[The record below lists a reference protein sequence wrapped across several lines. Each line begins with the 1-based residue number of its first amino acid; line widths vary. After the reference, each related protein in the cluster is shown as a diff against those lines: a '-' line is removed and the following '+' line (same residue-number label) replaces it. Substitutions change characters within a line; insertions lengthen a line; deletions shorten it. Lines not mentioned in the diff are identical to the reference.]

1 MNEKK
6 EENIDSLAKEA
17 NKTMALNKYLKKK
30 LDLYNKYINLTK
42 ITMTKYLSDKNNSPL
57 NLCYSYIDELQ
68 KDYDVLKEEYEK
80 TNYPKYKLLLDECL
94 NDISFGKPVL
104 KQYRAEEFVLDYLKN
119 EKQDLI
125 NGLKKSIQQTKE
137 FQIFREPKRDT
148 IIETNKSNKE
158 IEKTTTELQ
167 QNMLYELKK
176 CNKFLYKIKKYNYLI
191 EEIKKN
197 IKLLKKYKLIIST
210 NNNTDKK
217 DEDTGKENNASNK
230 ITFKMGKNYIKGSIK
245 VDFLNPSFGNKE
257 QDQVAL
263 TDSDDERGGGSGEK
277 YKTRKSSGLNAK
289 KSYKKRKSNKKEKN
303 KIISEFKKVEDLFN
317 ISSEEGENEKI
328 IDDELHSDDE
338 TVFAEKIKP
347 PKLLSINYLNQVK
360 KEIPEINLNQIEY
373 NKLKIMNEADLY
385 SLQRR
390 KYKTQNIDSNIK
402 DLKKKVEKMNEKI
415 SIIKQKEKIMK
426 EYIEKVKDKIEVLK
440 PYDRQNTLI
449 ISEPIIIKKS
459 LFEHQE
465 NIDEVLSEY
474 NVGSSEESQDIKEDL
489 SKQKN
494 LFNNKKAIKKS
505 VLFGGINKNDKK
517 KKKNF
522 LKHSVQDGLFNNK
535 LRDKLKK
542 YERTESK

>member
-1 MNEKK
+1 MKEIK
-6 EENIDSLAKEA
+6 EENIESLAKEA

-57 NLCYSYIDELQ
+57 NLCNSYIDELQ
-68 KDYDVLKEEYEK
+68 KDYDALKEEYEK
-80 TNYPKYKLLLDECL
+80 ANYPKYKLLLDECL

-104 KQYRAEEFVLDYLKN
+104 KQYKAEEFVLDYLKN

-125 NGLKKSIQQTKE
+125 NALKKSIQQTKE

-148 IIETNKSNKE
+148 IIDTKKSNKE

-167 QNMLYELKK
+167 QNMLYECKK

-210 NNNTDKK
+210 NNNTGQN
-217 DEDTGKENNASNK
+217 DEDTGTENNK
-230 ITFKMGKNYIKGSIK
+230 ITFKMGKNSIKGSIRM
-245 VDFLNPSFGNKE
+245 DFLNPSFGNQE
-257 QDQVAL
+257 QDEGVQNN
-263 TDSDDERGGGSGEK
+263 SDDERKGGSGEK
-277 YKTRKSSGLNAK
+277 YKTRKSSGLIIK
-289 KSYKKRKSNKKEKN
+289 KSFKKRKSNKKEKN

-328 IDDELHSDDE
+328 IHDELHSDDE
-338 TVFAEKIKP
+338 TVFAEKIKQ
-347 PKLLSINYLNQVK
+347 PKQLSLTYLDQVK
-360 KEIPEINLNQIEY
+360 KDIPEINLNQIEY

-440 PYDRQNTLI
+440 PYERQNTLI
-449 ISEPIIIKKS
+449 ISDPVIIKKS
-459 LFEHQE
+459 LFEPE
-465 NIDEVLSEY
+465 NIDEVLSEDY
-474 NVGSSEESQDIKEDL
+474 VGSSEESQDKKQDL
-489 SKQKN
+489 NKKKN
-494 LFNNKKAIKKS
+494 ILNNKKNIKKS
-505 VLFGGINKNDKK
+505 VLFGDINRNDKK
-517 KKKNF
+517 KKKIF
-522 LKHSVQDGLFNNK
+522 LKQSVQDGLFNNK

>member
-1 MNEKK
+1 MKEIK
-6 EENIDSLAKEA
+6 EENIESLAKEA

-57 NLCYSYIDELQ
+57 NLCNSYIDELQ
-68 KDYDVLKEEYEK
+68 KDYDALKEEYEK

-104 KQYRAEEFVLDYLKN
+104 KQYKAEEFVLDYLKN

-125 NGLKKSIQQTKE
+125 NALKKSIQQTKE

-148 IIETNKSNKE
+148 IIDTKKSNKE

-167 QNMLYELKK
+167 QNMLYECKK

-210 NNNTDKK
+210 NNNTGQN
-217 DEDTGKENNASNK
+217 DEDTGTENNK
-230 ITFKMGKNYIKGSIK
+230 ITFKMGKNSIKGSIRM
-245 VDFLNPSFGNKE
+245 DFLNPSFGNQE
-257 QDQVAL
+257 QDEGVQNN
-263 TDSDDERGGGSGEK
+263 SDDERKGGSGEK
-277 YKTRKSSGLNAK
+277 YKTRKSSGLIIK
-289 KSYKKRKSNKKEKN
+289 KSFKKRKSNKKEKN

-328 IDDELHSDDE
+328 IHDELHSDDE
-338 TVFAEKIKP
+338 TVFAEKIKQ
-347 PKLLSINYLNQVK
+347 PKQLSLTYLDQVK
-360 KEIPEINLNQIEY
+360 KDIPEINLNQIEY

-440 PYDRQNTLI
+440 PYERQNTLI
-449 ISEPIIIKKS
+449 ISDPVIIKKS
-459 LFEHQE
+459 LFEPE
-465 NIDEVLSEY
+465 NIDEVLSEDY
-474 NVGSSEESQDIKEDL
+474 VGSSEESQDKKQDL
-489 SKQKN
+489 NKKKN
-494 LFNNKKAIKKS
+494 ILNNKKNIKKS
-505 VLFGGINKNDKK
+505 VLFGDINRNDKK
-517 KKKNF
+517 KKKMF
-522 LKHSVQDGLFNNK
+522 LKQSVQDGLFNNK

>member
-1 MNEKK
+1 MKEIK
-6 EENIDSLAKEA
+6 EENIESLAKEA

-57 NLCYSYIDELQ
+57 NLCNSYIDELQ
-68 KDYDVLKEEYEK
+68 KDYDTLKEEYEK

-104 KQYRAEEFVLDYLKN
+104 KQYKAEEFVLDYLKN

-125 NGLKKSIQQTKE
+125 NALKKSIQQTKE

-148 IIETNKSNKE
+148 IIDTKKSNKE

-167 QNMLYELKK
+167 QNMLYECKK

-210 NNNTDKK
+210 NNNTGQN
-217 DEDTGKENNASNK
+217 DEDTGTENNK
-230 ITFKMGKNYIKGSIK
+230 ITFKMGKNSIKGSIRM
-245 VDFLNPSFGNKE
+245 DFLNPSFGNQE
-257 QDQVAL
+257 QDEGVQNN
-263 TDSDDERGGGSGEK
+263 SDDERRGGSGEK
-277 YKTRKSSGLNAK
+277 YKTRKSSGLIIK
-289 KSYKKRKSNKKEKN
+289 KSFKKRKSNKKEKN

-328 IDDELHSDDE
+328 IHDELHSDDE
-338 TVFAEKIKP
+338 TVFAEKIKQ
-347 PKLLSINYLNQVK
+347 PKQLSLTYLDQVK
-360 KEIPEINLNQIEY
+360 KDIPEINLNQIEY

-440 PYDRQNTLI
+440 PYERQNTLI
-449 ISEPIIIKKS
+449 ISDPVIIKKS
-459 LFEHQE
+459 LFEPE
-465 NIDEVLSEY
+465 NIDEVLSEDY
-474 NVGSSEESQDIKEDL
+474 VGSSEESQDKKQDL
-489 SKQKN
+489 NKKKN
-494 LFNNKKAIKKS
+494 ILNNKKNIKKS
-505 VLFGGINKNDKK
+505 VLFGDINRNDKK
-517 KKKNF
+517 KKKMF
-522 LKHSVQDGLFNNK
+522 LKQSVQDGLFNNK

>member
-1 MNEKK
+1 MKEIK
-6 EENIDSLAKEA
+6 EENIESLAKEA

-57 NLCYSYIDELQ
+57 NLCNSYIDELQ
-68 KDYDVLKEEYEK
+68 KDYDTLKEEYEK

-104 KQYRAEEFVLDYLKN
+104 KQYKAEEFVLDYLKN

-125 NGLKKSIQQTKE
+125 NALKKSIQQTKE

-148 IIETNKSNKE
+148 IIDTKKSNKE

-167 QNMLYELKK
+167 QNMLYECKK

-210 NNNTDKK
+210 NNNTGQN
-217 DEDTGKENNASNK
+217 DEDTGTENNK
-230 ITFKMGKNYIKGSIK
+230 ITFKMGKNSIKGSIRM
-245 VDFLNPSFGNKE
+245 DFLNPSFGNQE
-257 QDQVAL
+257 QDEGVQNN
-263 TDSDDERGGGSGEK
+263 SDDERKGGSGEK
-277 YKTRKSSGLNAK
+277 YKTRKSSGLIIK
-289 KSYKKRKSNKKEKN
+289 KSFKKRKSNKKEKN

-328 IDDELHSDDE
+328 IHDELHSDDE
-338 TVFAEKIKP
+338 TVFAEKIKQ
-347 PKLLSINYLNQVK
+347 PKQLSLTYLDQVK
-360 KEIPEINLNQIEY
+360 KDIPEINLNQIEY

-440 PYDRQNTLI
+440 PYERQNTLI
-449 ISEPIIIKKS
+449 ISDPVIIKKS
-459 LFEHQE
+459 LFEPE
-465 NIDEVLSEY
+465 NIDEVLSEDY
-474 NVGSSEESQDIKEDL
+474 VGSSEESQDKKQDL
-489 SKQKN
+489 NKKKN
-494 LFNNKKAIKKS
+494 ILNNKKNIKKS
-505 VLFGGINKNDKK
+505 VLFGDINRNDKK
-517 KKKNF
+517 KKKIF
-522 LKHSVQDGLFNNK
+522 LKQSVQDGLFNNK

>member
-1 MNEKK
+1 MKEIK
-6 EENIDSLAKEA
+6 EENIESLAKEA

-57 NLCYSYIDELQ
+57 NLCNSYIDELQ
-68 KDYDVLKEEYEK
+68 KDYDALKEEYEK

-104 KQYRAEEFVLDYLKN
+104 KQYKAEEFVLDYLKN

-125 NGLKKSIQQTKE
+125 NALKKSIQQTKE

-148 IIETNKSNKE
+148 IIDTKKSNKE

-167 QNMLYELKK
+167 QNMLYECKK

-210 NNNTDKK
+210 NNNTGQN
-217 DEDTGKENNASNK
+217 DEDTGTENNK
-230 ITFKMGKNYIKGSIK
+230 ITFKMGKNSIKGSIRM
-245 VDFLNPSFGNKE
+245 DFLNPSFGNQE
-257 QDQVAL
+257 QDEGVQNN
-263 TDSDDERGGGSGEK
+263 SDDERRGGSGEK
-277 YKTRKSSGLNAK
+277 YKTRKSSGLIIK
-289 KSYKKRKSNKKEKN
+289 KSFKKRKSNKKEKN

-328 IDDELHSDDE
+328 IHDELHSDDE
-338 TVFAEKIKP
+338 TVFAEKIKQ
-347 PKLLSINYLNQVK
+347 PKQLSLTYLDQVK
-360 KEIPEINLNQIEY
+360 KDIPEINLNQIEY

-440 PYDRQNTLI
+440 PYERQNTLI
-449 ISEPIIIKKS
+449 ISDPVIIKKS
-459 LFEHQE
+459 LFEPE
-465 NIDEVLSEY
+465 NIDEVLSEDY
-474 NVGSSEESQDIKEDL
+474 VGSSEESQDKKQDL
-489 SKQKN
+489 NKKKN
-494 LFNNKKAIKKS
+494 ILNNKKNIKKS
-505 VLFGGINKNDKK
+505 VLFGDINRNDKK
-517 KKKNF
+517 KKKIF
-522 LKHSVQDGLFNNK
+522 LKQSVQDGLFNNK

>member
-42 ITMTKYLSDKNNSPL
+42 ITMTKYLSDKNISPL

-191 EEIKKN
+191 EEIKKK
-197 IKLLKKYKLIIST
+197 IKLLKKYKLII
-210 NNNTDKK
+210 
-217 DEDTGKENNASNK
+217 
-230 ITFKMGKNYIKGSIK
+230 
-245 VDFLNPSFGNKE
+245 
-257 QDQVAL
+257 
-263 TDSDDERGGGSGEK
+263 
-277 YKTRKSSGLNAK
+277 
-289 KSYKKRKSNKKEKN
+289 
-303 KIISEFKKVEDLFN
+303 
-317 ISSEEGENEKI
+317 
-328 IDDELHSDDE
+328 
-338 TVFAEKIKP
+338 
-347 PKLLSINYLNQVK
+347 
-360 KEIPEINLNQIEY
+360 
-373 NKLKIMNEADLY
+373 
-385 SLQRR
+385 
-390 KYKTQNIDSNIK
+390 
-402 DLKKKVEKMNEKI
+402 
-415 SIIKQKEKIMK
+415 
-426 EYIEKVKDKIEVLK
+426 
-440 PYDRQNTLI
+440 
-449 ISEPIIIKKS
+449 
-459 LFEHQE
+459 
-465 NIDEVLSEY
+465 
-474 NVGSSEESQDIKEDL
+474 
-489 SKQKN
+489 
-494 LFNNKKAIKKS
+494 
-505 VLFGGINKNDKK
+505 
-517 KKKNF
+517 
-522 LKHSVQDGLFNNK
+522 
-535 LRDKLKK
+535 
-542 YERTESK
+542 

>member
-1 MNEKK
+1 MKEIK
-6 EENIDSLAKEA
+6 EENIESLAKEA

-57 NLCYSYIDELQ
+57 NLCNSYIDELQ
-68 KDYDVLKEEYEK
+68 KDYDALKEEYEK
-80 TNYPKYKLLLDECL
+80 ANYPKYKLLLDECL

-104 KQYRAEEFVLDYLKN
+104 KQYKAEEFVLDYLKN

-125 NGLKKSIQQTKE
+125 NALKKSIQQTKE

-148 IIETNKSNKE
+148 IIDTKKSNKE

-167 QNMLYELKK
+167 QNMLYECKK

-210 NNNTDKK
+210 NNNTGQN
-217 DEDTGKENNASNK
+217 DEDIGTENNK
-230 ITFKMGKNYIKGSIK
+230 ITFKMGKNSIKGSIRM
-245 VDFLNPSFGNKE
+245 DFLNPSFGNQE
-257 QDQVAL
+257 QDEGVQNN
-263 TDSDDERGGGSGEK
+263 SDDERKGGSGEK
-277 YKTRKSSGLNAK
+277 YKTRKSSGLIIK
-289 KSYKKRKSNKKEKN
+289 KSFKKRKSNKKEKN

-328 IDDELHSDDE
+328 IHDELHSDDE
-338 TVFAEKIKP
+338 TVFAEKIKQ
-347 PKLLSINYLNQVK
+347 PKQLSLTYLDQVK
-360 KEIPEINLNQIEY
+360 KDIPEINLNQIEY

-440 PYDRQNTLI
+440 PYERQNTLI
-449 ISEPIIIKKS
+449 ISDPVIIKKS
-459 LFEHQE
+459 LFEPE
-465 NIDEVLSEY
+465 NIDEVLSEDY
-474 NVGSSEESQDIKEDL
+474 VGSSEESQDKKQDL
-489 SKQKN
+489 NKKKN
-494 LFNNKKAIKKS
+494 ILNNKKNIKKS
-505 VLFGGINKNDKK
+505 VLFGDINRNDKK
-517 KKKNF
+517 KKKIF
-522 LKHSVQDGLFNNK
+522 LKQSVQDGLFNNK

>member
-1 MNEKK
+1 MKEIK
-6 EENIDSLAKEA
+6 EENIESLAKEA

-57 NLCYSYIDELQ
+57 NLCNSYIDELQ
-68 KDYDVLKEEYEK
+68 KDYDALKEEYEK

-104 KQYRAEEFVLDYLKN
+104 KQYKAEEFVLDYLKN

-125 NGLKKSIQQTKE
+125 NALKKSIQQTKE

-148 IIETNKSNKE
+148 IIDTKKSNKE

-167 QNMLYELKK
+167 QNMLYECKK

-210 NNNTDKK
+210 NNNTGQN
-217 DEDTGKENNASNK
+217 DEDTGTENNK
-230 ITFKMGKNYIKGSIK
+230 ITFKMGKNSIKGSIRM
-245 VDFLNPSFGNKE
+245 DFLNPSFGNQE
-257 QDQVAL
+257 QDEGVQNN
-263 TDSDDERGGGSGEK
+263 SDDERKGGSGEK
-277 YKTRKSSGLNAK
+277 YKTRKSSGLIIK
-289 KSYKKRKSNKKEKN
+289 KSFKKRKSNKKEKN

-328 IDDELHSDDE
+328 IHDELHSDDE
-338 TVFAEKIKP
+338 TVFAEKIKQ
-347 PKLLSINYLNQVK
+347 PKQLSLTYLDQVK
-360 KEIPEINLNQIEY
+360 KDIPEINLNQIEY

-440 PYDRQNTLI
+440 PYERQNTLI
-449 ISEPIIIKKS
+449 ISDPVIIKKS
-459 LFEHQE
+459 LFEPE
-465 NIDEVLSEY
+465 NIDEVLSEDY
-474 NVGSSEESQDIKEDL
+474 VGSSEESQDKKQDL
-489 SKQKN
+489 NKKKN
-494 LFNNKKAIKKS
+494 ILNNKKNIKKS
-505 VLFGGINKNDKK
+505 VLFGDINRNDKK
-517 KKKNF
+517 KKKIF
-522 LKHSVQDGLFNNK
+522 LKQSVQDGLFNNK

>member
-1 MNEKK
+1 MKEMKEIK
-6 EENIDSLAKEA
+6 EENIESLAKEA

-57 NLCYSYIDELQ
+57 NLCNSYIDELQ
-68 KDYDVLKEEYEK
+68 KDYDALKEEYEK

-104 KQYRAEEFVLDYLKN
+104 KQYKAEEFVLDYLKN

-125 NGLKKSIQQTKE
+125 NALKKSIQQTKE

-148 IIETNKSNKE
+148 IIDTKKSNKE

-167 QNMLYELKK
+167 QNMLYECKK

-210 NNNTDKK
+210 NNNTGQN
-217 DEDTGKENNASNK
+217 DEDTGTENNK
-230 ITFKMGKNYIKGSIK
+230 ITFKMGKNSIKGSIRM
-245 VDFLNPSFGNKE
+245 DFLNPSFGNQE
-257 QDQVAL
+257 QDEGVQNN
-263 TDSDDERGGGSGEK
+263 SDDERRGGSGEK
-277 YKTRKSSGLNAK
+277 YKTRKSSGLIIK
-289 KSYKKRKSNKKEKN
+289 KSFKKRKSNKKEKN

-328 IDDELHSDDE
+328 IHDELHSDDE
-338 TVFAEKIKP
+338 TVFAEKIKQ
-347 PKLLSINYLNQVK
+347 PKQLSLTYLDQVK
-360 KEIPEINLNQIEY
+360 KDIPEINLNQIEY

-440 PYDRQNTLI
+440 PYERQNTLI
-449 ISEPIIIKKS
+449 ISDPVIIKKS
-459 LFEHQE
+459 LFEPE
-465 NIDEVLSEY
+465 NIDEVLSEDY
-474 NVGSSEESQDIKEDL
+474 VGSSEESQDKKQDL
-489 SKQKN
+489 NKKKN
-494 LFNNKKAIKKS
+494 ILNNKKNIKKS
-505 VLFGGINKNDKK
+505 VLFGDINRNDKK
-517 KKKNF
+517 KKKIF
-522 LKHSVQDGLFNNK
+522 LKQSVQDGLFNNK

>member
-1 MNEKK
+1 MKEIK
-6 EENIDSLAKEA
+6 EENIESLAKEA

-57 NLCYSYIDELQ
+57 NLCNSYIDELQ
-68 KDYDVLKEEYEK
+68 KDYDTLKEEYEK

-104 KQYRAEEFVLDYLKN
+104 KQYKAEEFVLDYLKN

-125 NGLKKSIQQTKE
+125 NALKKSIQQTKE

-148 IIETNKSNKE
+148 IIDTKKSNKE

-167 QNMLYELKK
+167 QNMLYECKK

-210 NNNTDKK
+210 NNNTGQN
-217 DEDTGKENNASNK
+217 DEDTGTENNK
-230 ITFKMGKNYIKGSIK
+230 ITFKMGKNSIKGSIRM
-245 VDFLNPSFGNKE
+245 DFLNPSFGNQE
-257 QDQVAL
+257 QDEGVQNN
-263 TDSDDERGGGSGEK
+263 SDDERRGGSGEK
-277 YKTRKSSGLNAK
+277 YKTRKSSGLIIK
-289 KSYKKRKSNKKEKN
+289 KSFKKRKSNKKEKN

-328 IDDELHSDDE
+328 IHDELHSDDE
-338 TVFAEKIKP
+338 TVFAEKIKQ
-347 PKLLSINYLNQVK
+347 PKQLSLTYLDQVK
-360 KEIPEINLNQIEY
+360 KDIPEINLNQIEY

-440 PYDRQNTLI
+440 PYERQNTLI
-449 ISEPIIIKKS
+449 ISDPVIIKKS
-459 LFEHQE
+459 LFEPE
-465 NIDEVLSEY
+465 NIDEVLSEDY
-474 NVGSSEESQDIKEDL
+474 VGSSEESQDKKQDL
-489 SKQKN
+489 NKKKN
-494 LFNNKKAIKKS
+494 ILNNKKNIKKS
-505 VLFGGINKNDKK
+505 VLFGDINRNDKK
-517 KKKNF
+517 KKKIF
-522 LKHSVQDGLFNNK
+522 LKQSVQDGLFNNK